1 VQLLN
6 GDQFGP
12 DTKRF
17 SPKSPMEA
25 WIFQMLLRPSFSN
38 LLTQDIF
45 GLIIQIRGRAGGCAW
60 VIFYAQCLPGSLGR
74 QPCLAALPGSLAWQ
88 PCLAAL
94 PGSLAWQPCLAALSG
109 SLARQPCRNIT
120 SLITGRSP
128 AELQAFLLHTFTG
141 RRPKV

>member
-1 VQLLN
+1 LQTRATLKWRSVWSRYEKI
-6 GDQFGP
+6 F
-12 DTKRF
+12 TK
-17 SPKSPMEA
+17 
-25 WIFQMLLRPSFSN
+25 ISN
-38 LLTQDIF
+38 
-45 GLIIQIRGRAGGCAW
+45 
-60 VIFYAQCLPGSLGR
+60 GSLDISNVVEAIFFKPFDTGYFWINNSNTWSGRGLRVGNFLCTMFAR
-74 QPCLAALPGSLAWQ
+74 QPCPAALPGSLAWQ

-94 PGSLAWQPCLAALSG
+94 PGSLAWQPCLAALPG